1 MLCPCKLCRAA
12 SPSPGSDHGWG
23 LAPALSPA
31 CAQFTELNRKEQ
43 LAKLAE
49 ARSEAKMPGKNKYKF
64 TSAVNSQGFIEG
76 KYVPL
81 GEGEDVTASMDVISA
96 DTPELAAAMA
106 SAKKEF
112 ELPKP

>member
-1 MLCPCKLCRAA
+1 MMPGLPVTYEHA
-12 SPSPGSDHGWG
+12 SFEPIC
-23 LAPALSPA
+23 A
-31 CAQFTELNRKEQ
+31 CSSRSSTRKEQ

-49 ARSEAKMPGKNKYKF
+49 ARSDAKMPGKNKYKF
-64 TSAVNSQGFIEG
+64 VSAVNTQGFIEG

-81 GEGEDVTASMDVISA
+81 TEGEDVTASMDVVSA
-96 DTPELAAAMA
+96 DTPELAAALA

>member
-1 MLCPCKLCRAA
+1 M
-12 SPSPGSDHGWG
+12 H
-23 LAPALSPA
+23 
-31 CAQFTELNRKEQ
+31 AQFSELNRKEQ

-49 ARSEAKMPGKNKYKF
+49 ARSAAQAAGGNRYKF
-64 TSAVNSQGFIEG
+64 VSAVNSQGFIEG

-81 GEGEDVTASMDVISA
+81 GAGEDVTASMDVVSA
-96 DTPELAAAMA
+96 DTPELAAALA